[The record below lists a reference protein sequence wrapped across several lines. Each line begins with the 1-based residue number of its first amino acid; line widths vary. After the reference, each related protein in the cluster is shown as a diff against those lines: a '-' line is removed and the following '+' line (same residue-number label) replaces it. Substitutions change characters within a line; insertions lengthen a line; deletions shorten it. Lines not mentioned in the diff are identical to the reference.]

1 LKSGVNLL
9 IKKFGWRQP
18 RVIEKLHSFL
28 VNKFNSGSF
37 SGVSIGEYCFSWFPS
52 IESNRKIQA
61 VSGLEEIAI
70 LSFSKGN
77 YTLLVSGSN
86 KNGSVDRNLLESLAL
101 KVGKKIDVATS
112 LETISTSIPTLI
124 SHQGILHSL
133 QVKLAA
139 FVKHYQSGAYNV
151 ALNNMTSF
159 VNELDAQRGKHV
171 SEEAYQTLKALA
183 DTVIANTNSLL

>member
-1 LKSGVNLL
+1 M
-9 IKKFGWRQP
+9 
-18 RVIEKLHSFL
+18 
-28 VNKFNSGSF
+28 
-37 SGVSIGEYCFSWFPS
+37 
-52 IESNRKIQA
+52 
-61 VSGLEEIAI
+61 
-70 LSFSKGN
+70 
-77 YTLLVSGSN
+77 VSGSN